1 MKKKVK
7 KKVKKKM
14 GGSRPGAGRKNK
26 NYEDRT
32 LPLER
37 GRWAIL
43 SKIARELKMPRTEM
57 IRQWIDERL
66 KKEGKLK

>member
-1 MKKKVK
+1 MKKQNK

-14 GGSRPGAGRKNK
+14 GGRRPGAGRKNK
-26 NYEDRT
+26 DYQDRT

-43 SKIARELKMPRTEM
+43 SKVAKDMKLPRTEM
-57 IRQWIDERL
+57 LRQWIDERL